1 MSFLFASRL
10 HTRTCARLYP
20 DTTVHELFYYRSVGI
35 SVRGYIC
42 PWVYWSMSIS
52 VRGYI
57 CPWRHGCMDTR
68 GWARGADWQPW
79 GRAHHYLSSYR
90 RSSDGLATVAA
101 DLLPQLLQFGVDTVH
116 VPVHHS
122 HLLTQHKGRGKP
134 NSNLHNTYTRSTTQA
149 PVLIDH
155 VLLN

>member
-1 MSFLFASRL
+1 MIKTENRIFLMSFLFASRL

-20 DTTVHELFYYRSVGI
+20 DTTVHELFYYRSVG
-35 SVRGYIC
+35 
-42 PWVYWSMSIS
+42 IS